1 MSGEHGPNEI
11 IRSTAPDALRLRAE
25 DADGL
30 HTLSAVLQDSLIR
43 TGDIAYFPEQQ
54 RFALVANRFRWEH
67 APEVVGNGD
76 QPETAVDAR
85 FEDVAHAV
93 YERVHSGLRIDGV
106 RAVQRKNI
114 DPRDKGR
121 ILNLMAI
128 TCEPIAGGQQIT
140 LEFSHQG
147 VIRLEAD
154 RILCH
159 LEDLDEPWPT
169 TWRPHHAVEGNPAE
183 EA

>member
-1 MSGEHGPNEI
+1 MSGERGLNKAKP
-11 IRSTAPDALRLRAE
+11 STAPDALRLRAE
-25 DADGL
+25 DVDGL
-30 HTLSAVLQDSLIR
+30 QTLSAVLQDSLIR
-43 TGDIAYFPEQQ
+43 TGDIAYFPDQQ
-54 RFALVANRFRWEH
+54 RFALIANRFRWEH
-67 APEVVGNGD
+67 APEVVGDGD
-76 QPETAVDAR
+76 QPDTTGDAR

-93 YERVHSGLRIDGV
+93 YERVHTGLRIDGV
-106 RAVQRKNI
+106 RAVRRKNI
-114 DPRDKGR
+114 DPRDKAR
-121 ILNLMAI
+121 ILSLMAI
-128 TCEPIAGGQQIT
+128 TSEPTDGGHRIT

-169 TWRPHHAVEGNPAE
+169 TWRPHHAVEGDPAE

>member
-1 MSGEHGPNEI
+1 
-11 IRSTAPDALRLRAE
+11 
-25 DADGL
+25 
-30 HTLSAVLQDSLIR
+30 
-43 TGDIAYFPEQQ
+43 
-54 RFALVANRFRWEH
+54 
-67 APEVVGNGD
+67 
-76 QPETAVDAR
+76 
-85 FEDVAHAV
+85 
-93 YERVHSGLRIDGV
+93 
-106 RAVQRKNI
+106 
-114 DPRDKGR
+114 
-121 ILNLMAI
+121 MAI
-128 TCEPIAGGQQIT
+128 TCEPIADGQQIT